1 MLASSVKKPF
11 VEPSNSLKM
20 LQTLHEEL
28 LKLLLMLNKN
38 EYYEKNIP
46 REKKI
51 FFLKA
56 NGWSLIYS
64 IRFFWL
70 PIADCAF
77 TLSSI

>member
-1 MLASSVKKPF
+1 
-11 VEPSNSLKM
+11 M

-51 FFLKA
+51 FFFESQWLKFNLFNSVFLAA
-56 NGWSLIYS
+56 N
-64 IRFFWL
+64 
-70 PIADCAF
+70 C
-77 TLSSI
+77 

>member
-1 MLASSVKKPF
+1 
-11 VEPSNSLKM
+11 M

-56 NGWSLIYS
+56 NG
-64 IRFFWL
+64 
-70 PIADCAF
+70 
-77 TLSSI
+77 